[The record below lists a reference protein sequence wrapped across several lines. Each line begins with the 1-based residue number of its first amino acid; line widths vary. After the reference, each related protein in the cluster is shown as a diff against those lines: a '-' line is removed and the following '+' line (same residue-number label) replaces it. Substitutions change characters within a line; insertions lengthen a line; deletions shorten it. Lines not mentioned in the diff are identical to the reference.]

1 MSVRPF
7 AVLPLFAAATLL
19 AMLPSAA
26 PAQERKVVAYPQRDE
41 LSPFRKPAEVH
52 APPEELF
59 RLLRIMQERADSGR
73 HAKRYDDSGREMIDD
88 DAWREAYR
96 QVYALGLDAG
106 YLAQIL
112 RRQAHAPDRMTALYG
127 SFYVASPGY
136 VIELIEHIAGEP
148 DRNIRQAMLPRAV
161 EFLRKNLRRRFGDLA
176 EDQKQELL
184 KALPQVGSPEAKARG
199 IQRAPQ
205 DGDTMHTM
213 RVVPFLQML
222 DLDDTLDQAQALW
235 FLTEVFQLRGDL
247 ALMWLEPSMPRVR
260 QLLQSPS
267 KAVRE
272 QAIALLAVIGP
283 PDLRRAP
290 DDPSDLQVWA
300 DEASKGLFPPIRNL
314 NDAIVQLHPSPE
326 RDSIVAAAVNA
337 LETSSIGDPFV
348 GQRANGQWLRGFR
361 IARVPEA
368 LKPLAIPAGAV
379 ITTVNGMP
387 TKDAAELLQVVRQQ
401 LATQKHPRRLLVE
414 YALKEADFAIEFRI
428 L

>member
-1 MSVRPF
+1 MRDLRNSIVEGIMTHKDTVPTDEVEKGLAGLDVPDLVEKKVANFAVEKLEALILDVASRGLRAIEVLGGVLGVLIGAAQVGFLFLPPLTPLRAAHAAIDPRAMSVRPS

-52 APPEELF
+52 APPEELL

-161 EFLRKNLRRRFGDLA
+161 EFLRKPAPALRRPRG
-176 EDQKQELL
+176 
-184 KALPQVGSPEAKARG
+184 GPEA
-199 IQRAPQ
+199 RAAE
-205 DGDTMHTM
+205 G
-213 RVVPFLQML
+213 
-222 DLDDTLDQAQALW
+222 
-235 FLTEVFQLRGDL
+235 
-247 ALMWLEPSMPRVR
+247 
-260 QLLQSPS
+260 
-267 KAVRE
+267 
-272 QAIALLAVIGP
+272 
-283 PDLRRAP
+283 
-290 DDPSDLQVWA
+290 
-300 DEASKGLFPPIRNL
+300 
-314 NDAIVQLHPSPE
+314 
-326 RDSIVAAAVNA
+326 AAA
-337 LETSSIGDPFV
+337 SRQPR
-348 GQRANGQWLRGFR
+348 GQG
-361 IARVPEA
+361 ARH
-368 LKPLAIPAGAV
+368 PARPPGRRHDAHHAGGAV
-379 ITTVNGMP
+379 PADARSRRRHRSSAGTVVLDRGLP
-387 TKDAAELLQVVRQQ
+387 ASR
-401 LATQKHPRRLLVE
+401 
-414 YALKEADFAIEFRI
+414 
-428 L
+428 